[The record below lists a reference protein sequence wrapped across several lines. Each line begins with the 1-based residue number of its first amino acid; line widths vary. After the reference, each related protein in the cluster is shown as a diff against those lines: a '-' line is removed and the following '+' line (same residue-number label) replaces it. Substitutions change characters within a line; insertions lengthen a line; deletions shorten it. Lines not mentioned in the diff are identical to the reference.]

1 MGRDCIDALVQV
13 LDGWEHRHVAVRVVA
28 SPDDLIV
35 VFSGRLAARLA
46 TKGASLFW
54 PVKLDGAGSPRLE
67 QPGIYAHPEL
77 VSRVHLH
84 VGGFVVDFVQAG
96 VTVNV
101 RRLDRP

>member
-1 MGRDCIDALVQV
+1 
-13 LDGWEHRHVAVRVVA
+13 
-28 SPDDLIV
+28 
-35 VFSGRLAARLA
+35 
-46 TKGASLFW
+46 
-54 PVKLDGAGSPRLE
+54 LE

-96 VTVNV
+96 MTVNV